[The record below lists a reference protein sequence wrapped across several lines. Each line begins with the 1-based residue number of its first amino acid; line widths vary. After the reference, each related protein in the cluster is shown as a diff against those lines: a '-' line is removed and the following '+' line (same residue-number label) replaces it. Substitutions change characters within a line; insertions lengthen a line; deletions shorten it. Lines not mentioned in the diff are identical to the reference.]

1 MRDKALAEMA
11 QILFPLAERTI
22 LTHAETP
29 RAAGTAEIRQM
40 LGEVAAESTGCATV
54 REALQYA
61 SANTPKNG
69 LVVVTG
75 SIYIVGEALTALH
88 PGR

>member
-1 MRDKALAEMA
+1 MRDKALTEMA
-11 QILFPLAERTI
+11 QILFPLAERTV

-40 LGEVAAESTGCATV
+40 LGEIADESTECATV
-54 REALQYA
+54 RDALQQA
-61 SANTPKNG
+61 RANTPKNG

-75 SIYIVGEALTALH
+75 SIYIVGEALRALQ
-88 PGR
+88 PGQ